1 MYLLG
6 FNHKDPVTSAKK
18 YLEDDGNPYDFVGVD
33 SDGLIALEFGVF
45 GLPETYLIN
54 EDGKII
60 YKFMGPITK
69 DVLKNEIEP
78 LLRIL
83 RTIILCF
90 ICFAFKTY
98 AVENIDE
105 RVKNL
110 TLELRCMTCQN
121 QSIYDSDAEF
131 SNDIKKIVKQKL
143 QEGESERD
151 IKKFLV
157 ERYSEYILFR
167 PVVNYNNIFLWSFP
181 FILLIIGLF
190 FVLIKSKR
198 NKV

>member
-1 MYLLG
+1 MKSSH
-6 FNHKDPVTSAKK
+6 F
-18 YLEDDGNPYDFVGVD
+18 F
-33 SDGLIALEFGVF
+33 
-45 GLPETYLIN
+45 
-54 EDGKII
+54 KIVNI
-60 YKFMGPITK
+60 
-69 DVLKNEIEP
+69 
-78 LLRIL
+78 
-83 RTIILCF
+83 TIISF
-90 ICFAFKTY
+90 TFFTFKIC

-157 ERYSEYILFR
+157 ERYGEYILFR
-167 PVVNYNNIFLWSFP
+167 PLINYNNIFLWSFP
-181 FILLIIGLF
+181 FILLIFGVF
-190 FVLIKSKR
+190 FLLIKTKR
-198 NKV
+198 KKF

>member
-1 MYLLG
+1 MKLSH
-6 FNHKDPVTSAKK
+6 F
-18 YLEDDGNPYDFVGVD
+18 F
-33 SDGLIALEFGVF
+33 
-45 GLPETYLIN
+45 
-54 EDGKII
+54 
-60 YKFMGPITK
+60 
-69 DVLKNEIEP
+69 
-78 LLRIL
+78 RIL
-83 RTIILCF
+83 NTTIIIF
-90 ICFAFKTY
+90 IFFTFKIY

-157 ERYSEYILFR
+157 ERYGEYILFR
-167 PVVNYNNIFLWSFP
+167 PLMNYNNIFLWSFP

-190 FVLIKSKR
+190 FVLIKSKG

>member
-1 MYLLG
+1 MKLSHFFRVLYITIL
-6 FNHKDPVTSAKK
+6 S
-18 YLEDDGNPYDFVGVD
+18 FV
-33 SDGLIALEFGVF
+33 F
-45 GLPETYLIN
+45 
-54 EDGKII
+54 
-60 YKFMGPITK
+60 
-69 DVLKNEIEP
+69 
-78 LLRIL
+78 
-83 RTIILCF
+83 C
-90 ICFAFKTY
+90 AFKIL

-105 RVKNL
+105 RIKNL

-157 ERYSEYILFR
+157 ERYGEYILFR
-167 PVVNYNNIFLWSFP
+167 PLMNYNNIFLWSFP

-190 FVLIKSKR
+190 FVLIKTKT
-198 NKV
+198 KKAWTIYFVFFYLAYMVLL